1 MPGTVSV
8 TIEGTK
14 FNAIETVFAMGTKKE
29 ANGMPVSQTLK
40 TKVHVWVDLSDDQN
54 FPFDSIKKMFD
65 LANVPNRTKFKDMKI
80 EYWKDDRMQDVIC
93 SYKFKGWIGK
103 FEVYNPVLGLPKH
116 PMVIDA
122 HNRVY
127 NSILHME
134 LEPILS
140 QGNYQEVMISN

>member
-1 MPGTVSV
+1 MPGRVSV
-8 TIEGTK
+8 TIDGTK

-54 FPFDSIKKMFD
+54 FPFHSIKKMFD
-65 LANVPNRTKFKDMKI
+65 LANVPNRTKFKEMQI
-80 EYWKDDRMQDVIC
+80 EYWKHDDMQDVIC
-93 SYKFKGWIGK
+93 SYKFKGWISK
-103 FEVYNPVLGLPKH
+103 FEVYNPVFGLSKH
-116 PMVIDA
+116 PVTDA
-122 HNRVY
+122 FNSVY